1 MAEYVISEK
10 LYNLVSII
18 ARSRRIILPSDFAV
32 GKVSEKTYTV
42 AIEIL
47 ESECDIN
54 ATNDRSWG
62 KDYGLEK
69 DLVEKFIDLSERFLK
84 IEEMSYNITKMQELE
99 KVCPDLIEVYLFMFK
114 LRDLKLA
121 KGMYLDDLKYYKTPE
136 EISEWSNRFDKAY
149 EERDIDIM
157 KSILEEARQ
166 SNKEE
171 WIKYVNDSNGDDFAF
186 IGHSICG
193 NTEDLRGKHRS
204 KYISTS
210 YFNSEFNTTF
220 RFRYGYIM
228 PASQIMSARP
238 YDTYT
243 DNTALDEEDALI
255 GTSVPVVSHP
265 LTVINTMRKHR
276 EENENSKDESKINA
290 KVFSELVLDRFEP
303 IGIFCFTNGLK
314 GLDPDYELAE
324 KLHENSPGLPY
335 KVIDVLKYKKGH
347 ELINMKLDMI
357 NTLKREYEKK
367 LNVDPYHSCNY
378 REIDLSSF
386 DLFFSD
392 LEKLK
397 QKGDYTTDDVMNI
410 YEKNRNLLAT
420 DQYELFEFSLQNYTD
435 EEIKYV
441 FDKGYYFKIE
451 SILNGTAGIVTVNN
465 LSKLASLRNNEKF
478 KDMANKY
485 YPGLLEFSQLV
496 NKMPL
501 TEEMYNELKKNP
513 ISFTSMNRYLYPMI
527 KAELDKEMNFI
538 KTKLDSKKIK
548 LEESLN
554 KKEILEQ
561 EAEKYEKYRRIES
574 SEFMLGII
582 ERNLDE
588 SNKEL
593 DKLNKEK
600 DYYQNE
606 KDQKTEEYSK
616 LREKDKIA
624 KELEEELILLSR
636 HPLINRRKISEIK
649 KKLLEIPGEE
659 KANNIQNL
667 RVDMNKLE
675 IDISI
680 LDIELTDVEN
690 RIQMT
695 NNFIKGYYDSLNSDF
710 GTTDISEAKKLV
722 SEAKKFIEQYDSYG
736 CYSIIE
742 LDIKN
747 LEVEIAELQSQ
758 LEFLEKEQTIN
769 TI

>member
-1 MAEYVISEK
+1 MAEYVISER

-18 ARSRRIILPSDFAV
+18 ARSRRNILPSDFAV
-32 GKVSEKTYTV
+32 GNVSEKTYTV

-47 ESECDIN
+47 ESKCDIVS
-54 ATNDRSWG
+54 TNDGSWG
-62 KDYGLEK
+62 EDYELEK

-84 IEEMSYNITKMQELE
+84 IEEMSDNITKMQELE
-99 KVCPDLIEVYLFMFK
+99 KVCPDLIEVYSFIFK

-121 KGMYLDDLKYYKTPE
+121 KGMYLEDLKYYKTPE

-149 EERDIDIM
+149 EERNIDIM
-157 KSILEEARQ
+157 KSILEEVRQ

-186 IGHSICG
+186 IGHSVCG

-220 RFRYGYIM
+220 QFRYGYIM

-243 DNTALDEEDALI
+243 DNTALDEEDALR

-265 LTVINTMRKHR
+265 LNVINTMRKHR

-290 KVFSELVLDRFEP
+290 KVYSELVFDKFEP

-335 KVIDVLKYKKGH
+335 KVIDALKYKKGH

-367 LNVDPYHSCNY
+367 LNVDPYHFYNY
-378 REIDLSSF
+378 KEKDLSSF

-397 QKGDYTTDDVMNI
+397 QKDDYTADDVMNI
-410 YEKNRNLLAT
+410 YEKNRNLLVT
-420 DQYELFEFSLQNYTD
+420 SQYELFEFSLQNYTN
-435 EEIKYV
+435 EEMKYV
-441 FDKGYYFKIE
+441 FDKGYYFNIE

-478 KDMANKY
+478 KDIANKY

-513 ISFTSMNRYLYPMI
+513 ISFTSMNRYLYSLV
-527 KAELDKEMNFI
+527 KAKLDAETNLI

-548 LEESLN
+548 LEEFLN

-561 EAEKYEKYRRIES
+561 EAEKYKKYREIES

-606 KDQKTEEYSK
+606 KDQMSEEYSK
-616 LREKDKIA
+616 LSEKDKIA

-649 KKLLEIPGEE
+649 KKLFEIPGEE

-675 IDISI
+675 LDISI

-695 NNFIKGYYDSLNSDF
+695 NDFTKGYYDRLNSDF
-710 GTTDISEAKKLV
+710 GTTDISEAKQLV

-736 CYSIIE
+736 YSVLE
-742 LDIKN
+742 LNIKS

-758 LEFLEKEQTIN
+758 LELLEKEQTIN